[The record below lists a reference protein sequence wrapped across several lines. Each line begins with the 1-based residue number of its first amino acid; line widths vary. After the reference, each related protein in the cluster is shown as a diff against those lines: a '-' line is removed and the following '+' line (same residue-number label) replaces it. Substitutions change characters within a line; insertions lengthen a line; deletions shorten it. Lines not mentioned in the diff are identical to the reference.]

1 MNSRMNR
8 LLIMLALFVAAIPF
22 AAADNIQLTANNL
35 GISGSVGTV
44 SLTSAGTDMVM
55 VTITMN
61 PGYTIKLQGGQIGFN
76 YSSSL
81 NLSNVGP
88 VSITAGGNTYTDL
101 SFNQL
106 KTSQNVS
113 QFGTFS
119 FDLSNLKGG
128 PNGVT
133 SADTLSFIITAPGLT
148 VSQLTGV
155 NGSGNAFVIHF
166 CNGSGT
172 NCAPSTGF
180 ASGGGP
186 TAVPEPATL
195 TMLGTGLL
203 GLGGLLRRRLV
214 QS

>member
-8 LLIMLALFVAAIPF
+8 LLVLLTLFVAAIPF
-22 AAADNIQLTANNL
+22 ASADNIQLTANNL

-76 YSSSL
+76 FGSSL
-81 NLSNVGP
+81 NLSNIGP
-88 VSITAGGNTYTDL
+88 VTISAGGTTYTGL

-106 KTSQNVS
+106 KTSQNIS
-113 QFGTFS
+113 QFGSFS
-119 FDLSNLKGG
+119 FDLSNLKNG
-128 PNGVT
+128 PNGIT

-166 CNGSGT
+166 CNGGGT

-186 TAVPEPATL
+186 TAGPEPATL

-203 GLGGLLRRRLV
+203 GLGGMLRRRRIL
-214 QS
+214 